1 MIQALEARSTQE
13 TLFAAAGLIKYVL
26 EVGFVGRVGTRCRAV
41 SWKSDDSGCLL
52 SRAGGTWRCLVR
64 RDIHAPHLRADAMAR
79 TPELAL
85 ASACARHLTPT
96 PPLLRR

>member
-1 MIQALEARSTQE
+1 MLAQE
-13 TLFAAAGLIKYVL
+13 DPMSHRKVPSGPIAAQGL
-26 EVGFVGRVGTRCRAV
+26 RRC
-41 SWKSDDSGCLL
+41 
-52 SRAGGTWRCLVR
+52 GGTWRCLVR
-64 RDIHAPHLRADAMAR
+64 RDIHAPHLRADAMPR

>member
-1 MIQALEARSTQE
+1 MKASEVARPPGGPDVKPKVRSGPI
-13 TLFAAAGLIKYVL
+13 AAQGL
-26 EVGFVGRVGTRCRAV
+26 RRC
-41 SWKSDDSGCLL
+41 
-52 SRAGGTWRCLVR
+52 GGTWRCLVR
-64 RDIHAPHLRADAMAR
+64 RDIHAPHLRADAMPR

>member
-1 MIQALEARSTQE
+1 MRIANSRAGEMARERRLALPLAQCRRARCP
-13 TLFAAAGLIKYVL
+13 
-26 EVGFVGRVGTRCRAV
+26 RCRAV
-41 SWKSDDSGCLL
+41 SRKSDDSGCLL
-52 SRAGGTWRCLVR
+52 SRVDAPGGTWRCLVR
-64 RDIHAPHLRADAMAR
+64 RDIHAPHLRADAMPR

>member
-1 MIQALEARSTQE
+1 MPRERSV
-13 TLFAAAGLIKYVL
+13 LRMPSVMFDAASAELS
-26 EVGFVGRVGTRCRAV
+26 RCRAV
-41 SWKSDDSGCLL
+41 SRKSDDSGCLL
-52 SRAGGTWRCLVR
+52 SRVDAPGGTWRCLVR
-64 RDIHAPHLRADAMAR
+64 RDIHAPHLRADAMPR

>member
-1 MIQALEARSTQE
+1 MDSERLMHGQSPASPVKRNPMWGSEREKRLAVLAL
-13 TLFAAAGLIKYVL
+13 
-26 EVGFVGRVGTRCRAV
+26 GRC
-41 SWKSDDSGCLL
+41 
-52 SRAGGTWRCLVR
+52 GGTWRCLVR
-64 RDIHAPHLRADAMAR
+64 RDIHAPHLRADAMPR